1 MRLDIVLELARL
13 AASYAAVRAERE
25 AQLIRE
31 AGIPAGGV
39 VAEDIKEKRYEVEI
53 ELPEEAEPGA
63 L

>member
-31 AGIPAGGV
+31 SGIPAGGI
-39 VAEDIKEKRYEVEI
+39 VAKDLKEKRHEVEI

>member
-1 MRLDIVLELARL
+1 MRLDIILELARL
-13 AASYAAVRAERE
+13 AADYAALRAERE

-39 VAEDIKEKRYEVEI
+39 VAEDLKEKRYEVEI
-53 ELPEEAEPGA
+53 ELPEEEESGA

>member
-31 AGIPAGGV
+31 AGIPAGGI
-39 VAEDIKEKRYEVEI
+39 VAEDLKETRYEVES

>member
-1 MRLDIVLELARL
+1 MRLDIILELARL
-13 AASYAAVRAERE
+13 AADYAALRAERE

-31 AGIPAGGV
+31 AGIPAGGM
-39 VAEDIKEKRYEVEI
+39 VADDMKEKRYEVEI

>member
-1 MRLDIVLELARL
+1 MRLDIILELARL

-31 AGIPAGGV
+31 AEIPAGGI
-39 VAEDIKEKRYEVEI
+39 VAEELKEKRYEVEI
-53 ELPEEAEPGA
+53 ELPEEADPGA